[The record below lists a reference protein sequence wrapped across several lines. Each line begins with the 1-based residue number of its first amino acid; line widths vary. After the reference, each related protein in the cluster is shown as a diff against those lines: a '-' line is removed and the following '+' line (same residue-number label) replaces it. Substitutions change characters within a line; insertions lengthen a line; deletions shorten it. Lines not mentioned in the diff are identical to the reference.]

1 MLHWYTKPLSNI
13 RENAVNPEVEKDAHI
28 TQTYWM
34 DIRHVVRCIYR
45 ENMSLDSKFIRY

>member
-1 MLHWYTKPLSNI
+1 MDQIIVFS
-13 RENAVNPEVEKDAHI
+13 RENAVSPEVERDAHI

-45 ENMSLDSKFIRY
+45 DNMSLTSKFNGLCF